1 MIDQDSI
8 IVTDRIDYF
17 NEYADIDVLII
28 DEADAVCQ

>member
-17 NEYADIDVLII
+17 NEYEDIDVLII